1 MHYKKIDKTD
11 FLRLIQEG
19 LVEKLTAVKDK
30 TVVAEIL
37 TESSINRIFEMGG
50 YPTVCYDD
58 EGNPFVE
65 TVNKNIRAGDYL
77 VANVIDGRENC
88 YVINSE
94 KFESLYDNIEGT
106 SVYRPKGELRTM
118 YRLPMDMNV
127 SFIATWGSEMKVRG
141 GGVLIEE
148 GDSFYGINP
157 EEFKA
162 TYTIK
167 SFG

>member
-1 MHYKKIDKTD
+1 MNYKKIDKND
-11 FLRLIQEG
+11 FLNFIQEG
-19 LVEKLTAVKDK
+19 LLEKLTAVKDK
-30 TVVAEIL
+30 TVVAEKI
-37 TESSINRIFEMGG
+37 TESTANQIFEMGG

-58 EGNPFVE
+58 EGNSFVE
-65 TVNKNIRAGDYL
+65 TVNKNVRIGDYL
-77 VANVIDGRENC
+77 VANLINGKENC
-88 YVINSE
+88 YVLKAE

-118 YRLPMDMNV
+118 YRLPNDMNV
-127 SFIATWGSEMKVRG
+127 SFIAPWGSEMKIRG

-157 EEFKA
+157 EEFGA
-162 TYTIK
+162 THTIK